1 MAARSLALVFLA
13 ACAGPSARIDG
24 ARVEPS
30 PVPGHVRVVGR
41 LINDGGH
48 GTVELDL
55 ALHGPAQLVHDETL
69 DIPGHEAIDLAIDIP
84 APPGSY
90 TVEAEAKYPN

>member
-1 MAARSLALVFLA
+1 MVARALALAVLA

-69 DIPGHEAIDLAIDIP
+69 DVPAHQAIDLAIDIA
-84 APPGSY
+84 APPGNY
-90 TVEAEAKYPN
+90 TVDADAKYPN